1 MPDYP
6 VERELDGVYF
16 HVERN
21 GSFKNICFSDLTAD
35 EQRAVISKYDTN
47 DSVYIWLIAYGESET
62 PWIFMPNKGPG
73 CLSTLPKITPSEPAT
88 HRITAISQRTS

>member
-35 EQRAVISKYDTN
+35 EQRAVISKYDT
-47 DSVYIWLIAYGESET
+47 DALQRLSIHLAD
-62 PWIFMPNKGPG
+62 
-73 CLSTLPKITPSEPAT
+73 CLRRIGDTLDIYAE
-88 HRITAISQRTS
+88 